1 MVVTGKLISVTYN
14 TQQEVGGN
22 LSTCMLNPLYIVS
35 TLPILENINL
45 IKVEIIIFQIAK
57 WPHFG
62 LVIKG
67 SCRFKSWSLSQ

>member
-1 MVVTGKLISVTYN
+1 MIVTGKPISVTYN

-22 LSTCMLNPLYIVS
+22 LSTCMLNSLYIVS

-57 WPHFG
+57 
-62 LVIKG
+62 
-67 SCRFKSWSLSQ
+67 